1 MKEIYS
7 QLSVGEIWLDGLGNK
22 WYIIEFSFMKGYL
35 AKCVEG
41 TYLGYFRN
49 FDKHGKRFY
58 NLHSVETQD
67 PSKNLI
73 KKVQS

>member
-1 MKEIYS
+1 MKNYS
-7 QLSVGEIWLDGLGNK
+7 PVSVGQTWIDGYDNV
-22 WYIIEFSFMKGYL
+22 WYILEYSFMKGYL

-49 FDKHGKRFY
+49 FDKHGERFY
-58 NLHSVETQD
+58 DSYSVETQD

-73 KKVQS
+73 KEVQS